1 MEVKLWAT
9 SDAGSDKPTVFENN
23 HLFDIGLRWTAM
35 QADKTKRLKIILAF
49 AAVYII
55 WGTTY
60 LAIRVAVETVPAF
73 FMAGARFVAA
83 GVLMV
88 LFLRLRGVP
97 SPKRSHWRE
106 AIVVGALLLAG
117 GSGLLHW
124 SEQTIPSGIAALVIA
139 TVPLWIALF
148 DWLVFRGGRPGK
160 KIVAGLLLGLAGIML
175 LIGPGQFTETPAFS
189 WTALAILLLSPI
201 LWSFGSLY
209 SRQAGLAPNI
219 FMASGMEMIAGGII
233 LLIAGLLTGEGSR
246 LDLAAIAPLAWLSF
260 LYLLFFGSI
269 IAFTSYI
276 WLLQTVNASKVATYS
291 YVNPIIAVF
300 LGSLILSEP
309 ITPTTIAA
317 MAVIVVAVFLI
328 TTSRSAQAVPEVDQP
343 RPPSIDSPET
353 AVDHDS

>member
-1 MEVKLWAT
+1 
-9 SDAGSDKPTVFENN
+9 
-23 HLFDIGLRWTAM
+23 M

-73 FMAGARFVAA
+73 FMAGSRFIAA

-88 LFLRLRGVP
+88 LFLRIRGVP
-97 SPKRSHWRE
+97 SPNRSQWRA
-106 AIVVGALLLAG
+106 AIIVGGLLLAG
-117 GSGLLHW
+117 GSGLVHW

-148 DWLVFRGGRPGK
+148 DWLFFRGGRPGK
-160 KIVAGLLLGLAGIML
+160 KIVAGLLLGLFGIIL
-175 LIGPGQFTETPAFS
+175 LVGPGQFTETPAFS
-189 WTALAILLLSPI
+189 WFALGILLLSPI

-246 LDLAAIAPLAWLSF
+246 LDFAAIAPLAWFSF
-260 LYLLFFGSI
+260 LYLLLFGSI
-269 IAFTSYI
+269 IAYTAYI
-276 WLLQTVNASKVATYS
+276 WLMQNVAASKVATYS
-291 YVNPIIAVF
+291 YVNPIIAIF

-317 MAVIVVAVFLI
+317 MTIIVIAVFLI
-328 TTSRSAQAVPEVDQP
+328 TTSHSTRTVSELDQSGLPSVDA
-343 RPPSIDSPET
+343 RET
-353 AVDHDS
+353 SVDHAN